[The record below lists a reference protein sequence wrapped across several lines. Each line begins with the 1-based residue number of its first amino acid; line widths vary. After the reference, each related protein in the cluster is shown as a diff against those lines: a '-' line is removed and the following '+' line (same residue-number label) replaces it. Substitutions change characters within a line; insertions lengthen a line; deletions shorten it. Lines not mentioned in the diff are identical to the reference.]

1 VTRIINMWAA
11 PRNISTAMMYSW
23 NQRSD
28 TTVLDEPMY
37 GHFLAI
43 TGTDHPMRDEVLAAN
58 PTDEQ
63 AVLELMFH
71 GDVETPLLF
80 IKNMAHHMEGMD
92 PGLIDDVDSFI
103 LTRDPLEMLPSLR
116 RALGRI
122 PTVADTGYA
131 VQVEI
136 LDRVVASDRTPIV
149 VDSAAV
155 LKDPPAILMALCVA
169 LGIDFDPAMLSWPA
183 GPKSIDGVWGP
194 HWYKRLHTTTS
205 FERPR
210 STSGPLPAELAQTFG
225 TCKPLYERLTEYAI
239 EAR

>member
-43 TGTDHPMRDEVLAAN
+43 TGMDHPMRDEVLAAN

-63 AVLELMFH
+63 GVLDLMFR
-71 GDVETPLLF
+71 GDVDTPLLF

-92 PGLIDDVDSFI
+92 AGFVDDMDSFI
-103 LTRDPLEMLPSLR
+103 LTRDPLEMLPSLSR
-116 RALGRI
+116 GLGRI

-136 LDRVVASDRTPIV
+136 LDRVLASDRTPIV

-155 LKDPPAILMALCVA
+155 LEDPSATLMALCRA
-169 LGIDFDPAMLSWPA
+169 LDIPFDPSMLSWPA
-183 GPKSIDGVWGP
+183 GPKSIDGVWGS
-194 HWYKRLHTTTS
+194 HWYKRLHTTTG
-205 FERPR
+205 FEQPY
-210 STSGPLPAELAQTFG
+210 STSGPLPADLAQTYG
-225 TCKPLYERLTEYAI
+225 TCKPLYKRLTEYAI